1 MADLSNYIGT
11 YYPNGPMIE
20 PGGALAF
27 DVLAT
32 SWEAASDAPEDV
44 TVAWNAARAKQNRR
58 LTSMVMAAQRSK

>member
-1 MADLSNYIGT
+1 MTDLSTYIGT
-11 YYPNGPMIE
+11 YYPNGQIIE

-32 SWEAASDAPEDV
+32 SWEAALDAPEDV
-44 TVAWNAARAKQNRR
+44 TAAWNVARAKQNRR